1 MRLNGWQRI
10 GVVVSVVWMI
20 GGTIWGVGFIGEHSA
35 TALSTYK
42 LCLADHDALGAPDL
56 ATCSANYQ
64 RELPF
69 LGKGT
74 RLSALA
80 LKSVSSF
87 IATGSMFLWD
97 KSISA
102 LGTGLF
108 PCLRFSN

>member
-64 RELPF
+64 RDYPSSARELW
-69 LGKGT
+69 
-74 RLSALA
+74 LSALVLSLSQVLLLWITAYGIRA
-80 LKSVSSF
+80 LVRWVQAGF
-87 IATGSMFLWD
+87 HA
-97 KSISA
+97 
-102 LGTGLF
+102 
-108 PCLRFSN
+108 